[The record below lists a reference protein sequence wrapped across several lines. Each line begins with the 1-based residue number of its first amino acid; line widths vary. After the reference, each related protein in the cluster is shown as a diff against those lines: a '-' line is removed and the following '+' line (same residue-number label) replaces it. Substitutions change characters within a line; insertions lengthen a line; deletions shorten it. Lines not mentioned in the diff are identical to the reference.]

1 MSRLG
6 IIASV
11 QPYHLIDDGRWAEKV
26 IGAERAQTAYPFHS
40 LLEAHVKLAFGS
52 DWYVAPPNALDGI
65 YAAVTRATLDG
76 KNPKGWVPKQ
86 KIDLDEALAAYTRDA
101 AYASFEE
108 KEKGTLEPG
117 KLADF
122 VLLDKDLSRVK
133 PAEIRE
139 VKVRMTVI
147 GGKVAYE

>member
-1 MSRLG
+1 M
-6 IIASV
+6 
-11 QPYHLIDDGRWAEKV
+11 
-26 IGAERAQTAYPFHS
+26 
-40 LLEAHVKLAFGS
+40 
-52 DWYVAPPNALDGI
+52 
-65 YAAVTRATLDG
+65 TRATLDG
-76 KNPKGWVPKQ
+76 RNPKGWVPKQ

-122 VLLDKDLSRVK
+122 VLLDKDLLRLK